1 MRGRA
6 AHLGGAAAATPFRR
20 RAAVD
25 IPVWSNLLHGFG
37 IVSSLQNLSWLFVGV
52 LLGTIVG
59 VMPGLGSL
67 STMAIL
73 LPITFGMDPVAAV
86 IMLVGIHYG
95 SSYGGSTT
103 AILVNIPGE
112 GSSVMTCM
120 DGYPMAKQGR
130 AKAALATSA
139 IGSFFAGTIA
149 AVLLMFL
156 AEPISALGMKFGP
169 PEYFAIMFL
178 ALTMVGSLSTDAP
191 LKGLFMAL
199 IGLLLATIGIERQ
212 SGHVRFTFGLEDLAD
227 GIHFIVVAIGMFG
240 VTVVM
245 NESQRI
251 RKFGFKPPRDQI
263 RGVGLW
269 ISWPEL
275 KQSFMPYVR
284 GSLLGFATG
293 VLPGLGGMTAT
304 LLAYGVEKQVSRHP
318 EQFGNGAIEGVATV
332 EASNNAAN
340 GANLVPLMTLGIP
353 GNAST
358 ALLLGAFIMYGLKPG
373 PLLMETNP
381 DFFWAVVA
389 SLYIGNVMLLI
400 LNLPLV
406 NLFAKLLD
414 VPEALLNGIVLAL
427 CVLGV
432 YTREYLMTDL
442 YLMIAFG
449 VIGYFAE
456 KFRYPVAPL
465 LLGLVLGNLLEQALL
480 RSMSVSNGDPTI
492 FFTRPISL
500 VIMIAA
506 LVSLAY
512 SFKKFYLGKRTGLRM
527 EAEASATAPVASSA
541 SGAAANR
548 WLTADRVA
556 AMSTLPIG
564 IALIVVALQAPRPNI
579 PMVIGPHVWPV
590 CILILLI
597 ACAVPLLWRPA
608 GETEE
613 AALAAPASLVGEGRE
628 PSWYVRPGMA
638 ALLTVAGLVA
648 YALLLETLG
657 FLLCTLLLVLY
668 QTRVIQQGHWVRNV
682 ATAVIFSVL
691 LYFGMTQLLSVTLP
705 AGVLGW

>member
-1 MRGRA
+1 
-6 AHLGGAAAATPFRR
+6 
-20 RAAVD
+20 VD
-25 IPVWSNLLHGFG
+25 VPVWSNLLLGFG
-37 IVSSLQNLSWLFVGV
+37 IVFTLQNLGWLFIGV

-73 LPITFGMDPVAAV
+73 LPVTFGMDPVGAV
-86 IMLVGIHYG
+86 IMLAGIHYG

-139 IGSFFAGTIA
+139 IGSFFAGTVA

-178 ALTMVGSLSTDAP
+178 ALTMVGSLSTEAP
-191 LKGLFMAL
+191 LKGLYMAL
-199 IGLLLATIGIERQ
+199 VGLFLATVGVEKQ
-212 SGHVRFTFGLEDLAD
+212 TGQVRFTFGTDELVD
-227 GIHFIVVAIGMFG
+227 GINFIVVAIGMFG

-245 NESQRI
+245 NESERI
-251 RKFGFKPPRDQI
+251 HKFGFKPPRDRI
-263 RGVGLW
+263 KGAGLW
-269 ISWPEL
+269 ITWNEL
-275 KQSFMPYVR
+275 KQSFMAYVR
-284 GSLLGFATG
+284 GTFLGFATG

-318 EQFGNGAIEGVATV
+318 EQFGKGAIEGVATV
-332 EASNNAAN
+332 EAANNAAN

-373 PLLMETNP
+373 PLLMESNP

-389 SLYIGNVMLLI
+389 SLYIGNIMLLI

-406 NLFAKLLD
+406 NVFAKLLD
-414 VPEALLNGIVLAL
+414 VPEALLNALVLAL

-432 YTREYLMTDL
+432 YTRESLMTDL

-456 KFRYPVAPL
+456 KHRYPVAPL

-500 VIMIAA
+500 VIMLAA
-506 LVSLAY
+506 MGSLVY
-512 SFKKFYLGKRTGLRM
+512 SFSRFYRRKPTQLLAVEVDRTPAAGGPVRHGAIAKR
-527 EAEASATAPVASSA
+527 S
-541 SGAAANR
+541 
-548 WLTADRVA
+548 LTVDRVA
-556 AMSTLPIG
+556 VMLTIPISV
-564 IALIVVALQAPRPNI
+564 ALIFVALQAPRPNI
-579 PMVIGPHVWPV
+579 PMLIGPHVWPI

-597 ACAVPLLWRPA
+597 ACAVPLLWRTA
-608 GETEE
+608 GETQS
-613 AALAAPASLVGEGRE
+613 AALVATASDAGPAVGLNRYGKPE
-628 PSWYVRPGMA
+628 MA
-638 ALLTVAGLVA
+638 AVLTVAGLLV
-648 YALLLETLG
+648 YVLLLETLG
-657 FLLCTLLLVLY
+657 FLLCTVMLVLY
-668 QTRVIQQGHWVRNV
+668 QARVIEQDHWVRNSV
-682 ATAVIFSVL
+682 TAVIFSVL
-691 LYFGMTQLLSVTLP
+691 LYFGMTRLLAVKLP
-705 AGVLGW
+705 EGMLGW

>member
-1 MRGRA
+1 
-6 AHLGGAAAATPFRR
+6 
-20 RAAVD
+20 VD

-37 IVSSLQNLSWLFVGV
+37 IVFSFQNLSWLFVGV
-52 LLGTIVG
+52 VLGTIVG

-139 IGSFFAGTIA
+139 IGSFFAGTVA

-169 PEYFAIMFL
+169 PEYFAIMVL

-199 IGLLLATIGIERQ
+199 VGLLLATVGIERQ
-212 SGHVRFTFGLEDLAD
+212 SGQVRFTFGVEELTD

-245 NESQRI
+245 SESQRI
-251 RKFGFKPPRDQI
+251 RKFGFKPPCDQL

-269 ISWPEL
+269 ITWAEL

-284 GSLLGFATG
+284 GSFLGFATG

-304 LLAYGVEKQVSRHP
+304 LLAYGVEKQVSKHP
-318 EQFGNGAIEGVATV
+318 ERFGKGAIEGVATV

-414 VPEALLNGIVLAL
+414 VPEALLNGLVLAL

-432 YTREYLMTDL
+432 YTREYLTTDL

-456 KFRYPVAPL
+456 KYKYPIAPL

-500 VIMIAA
+500 VIMLAA

-512 SFKKFYLGKRTGLRM
+512 SLRKFYGGKRTSLQ
-527 EAEASATAPVASSA
+527 AEAAPAAAAPVAPDR
-541 SGAAANR
+541 SGERKKR
-548 WLTADRVA
+548 WLTADRLA
-556 AMSTLPIG
+556 AMSTIPICLV
-564 IALIVVALQAPRPNI
+564 LIFVALQTPRPNI
-579 PMVIGPHVWPV
+579 PMAIGPHVWPV

-597 ACAVPLLWRPA
+597 ACAVPLLWRRA
-608 GETEE
+608 GEMEE
-613 AALAAPASLVGEGRE
+613 APLAPPTSTAGVGGETH
-628 PSWYVRPGMA
+628 WYAKPGTA
-638 ALLTVAGLVA
+638 ALLTVAGLLV
-648 YALLLETLG
+648 YVLLLEALG
-657 FLLCTLLLVLY
+657 FLLCTILLVLY

-682 ATAVIFSVL
+682 STAVIFSLL
-691 LYFGMTQLLSVTLP
+691 LYFGMTKLLSVKLP
-705 AGVLGW
+705 EGVLGW